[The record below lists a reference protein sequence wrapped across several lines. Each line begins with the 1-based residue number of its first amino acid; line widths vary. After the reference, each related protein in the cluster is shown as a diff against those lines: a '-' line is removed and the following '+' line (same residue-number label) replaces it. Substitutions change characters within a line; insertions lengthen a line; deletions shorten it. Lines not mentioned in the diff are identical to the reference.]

1 MTRLVPVGGMVAL
14 WLVLWRDASPA
25 NVASGLAVGLAVVAV
40 FPLRPAQAR
49 DHTVRPV
56 RLLVFLGYFAWQLV
70 VSNIVVARQILT
82 PRNRVWTGI
91 VAVPVPPGSDLVTTI
106 VANVITL
113 TPGTLTVEVTR
124 DPPMLYVHVLQV
136 RDIEQVRRD
145 IRTIQ
150 TLVVRA
156 IGSAEAIRVLE
167 ATPLAAAT
175 PAPPA
180 PTEDSP

>member
-1 MTRLVPVGGMVAL
+1 MVVL

-25 NVASGLAVGLAVVAV
+25 NIASGLVVGLAVAAV
-40 FPLRPAQAR
+40 FPLRPARAR
-49 DHTVRPV
+49 DHTVRPL

-70 VSNIVVARQILT
+70 VSNVVVARQILT
-82 PRNRVWTGI
+82 PRDRVWTGI

-106 VANVITL
+106 VANAITL
-113 TPGTLTVEVTR
+113 TPGTLTLEVTR
-124 DPPMLYVHVLQV
+124 EPPMLYVHVLQV
-136 RDIEQVRRD
+136 HDLGQVRRD
-145 IRTIQ
+145 IRTLQ
-150 TLVVRA
+150 TLLVRA

-167 ATPLAAAT
+167 STPLPAAT